1 MNDPLSAKTSRINRI
16 TALYLIL
23 TKNIN
28 NECGLLSDLSFL
40 RLYYPTFLR
49 TTNFKSFPNVL
60 PNPWFL
66 VFNPDFHGDTEG
78 SLNLPPKRCGCLRAH
93 LRHRNCCR

>member
-49 TTNFKSFPNVL
+49 TTNFKSFLTVYSNTY
-60 PNPWFL
+60 FL
-66 VFNPDFHGDTEG
+66 LLFTLHQ
-78 SLNLPPKRCGCLRAH
+78 
-93 LRHRNCCR
+93 